1 MSNGKPL
8 KVLSIAHPA
17 VRRHIGRLR
26 YHPFARDPDV
36 DVHLVVPSS
45 WHEYGRTTAADPG
58 DDAGVTL
65 HIEPIMLRY
74 LPGIKWYAHF
84 YKELGRIVQEV
95 QPDVIHLWEEPW
107 SVVALQAARLKGNA
121 ALVLEV
127 DQNLIKKLP
136 PPFEWIRRSV
146 LNRTDLILSRSGEAT
161 AVVRAFGFAGPVRS
175 IGYGVDQEMF
185 SPAPSVAKR
194 SEAGLRVGYVGR
206 LVVEKGLDE
215 ALNAMVACHL
225 PVSLAIK
232 GEGPYADPLRSRVK
246 ELGLEDRVSMVGWGD
261 AKDTAAFF
269 RSLDVS
275 LLLSRSSPVWREQFG
290 RTIIE
295 SQSCGVPVIGADSG
309 AIPDV
314 IGDGGW
320 VVPER
325 DVDALAELFDQLATA
340 PEELAEKRALG
351 LANVASRFTFQITA
365 KILAKAWKEA
375 YVRCVTLAS
384 QPDTPARQ
392 AHLMRH

>member
-58 DDAGVTL
+58 DDPGVTL

-136 PPFEWIRRSV
+136 LPFEWIRRSV
-146 LNRTDLILSRSGEAT
+146 LDRTDLILSRSGEAT

-175 IGYGVDQEMF
+175 IGYGVDQQMF

-215 ALNAMVACHL
+215 ALNAMVACRA

-246 ELGLEDRVSMVGWGD
+246 ELGLEDRVQHGRVGRCQGHG
-261 AKDTAAFF
+261 
-269 RSLDVS
+269 RILSLARCV
-275 LLLSRSSPVWREQFG
+275 
-290 RTIIE
+290 
-295 SQSCGVPVIGADSG
+295 
-309 AIPDV
+309 
-314 IGDGGW
+314 
-320 VVPER
+320 
-325 DVDALAELFDQLATA
+325 ALALAIF
-340 PEELAEKRALG
+340 PG
-351 LANVASRFTFQITA
+351 LARAVRQDDHRITELRCAGHWRRQWRHSRCHRRRRLGGSRARCGRAGRI
-365 KILAKAWKEA
+365 
-375 YVRCVTLAS
+375 VRSTRDSTRGAG
-384 QPDTPARQ
+384 
-392 AHLMRH
+392 